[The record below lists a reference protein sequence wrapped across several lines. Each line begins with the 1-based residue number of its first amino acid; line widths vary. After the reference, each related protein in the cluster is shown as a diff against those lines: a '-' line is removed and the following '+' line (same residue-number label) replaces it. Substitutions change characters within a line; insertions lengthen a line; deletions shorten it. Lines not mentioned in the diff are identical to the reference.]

1 MPLSETSRIY
11 LHILIDCENLVL
23 AVMGRAVHLKTKG
36 DKLYGIHSI
45 SRRFEKSIQ
54 NFGKETRR
62 EERGLDIE
70 WRVMLTSSVGSS
82 M

>member
-11 LHILIDCENLVL
+11 LHVLIGCENLVI

-45 SRRFEKSIQ
+45 SRRVEKNI
-54 NFGKETRR
+54 
-62 EERGLDIE
+62 
-70 WRVMLTSSVGSS
+70 
-82 M
+82 